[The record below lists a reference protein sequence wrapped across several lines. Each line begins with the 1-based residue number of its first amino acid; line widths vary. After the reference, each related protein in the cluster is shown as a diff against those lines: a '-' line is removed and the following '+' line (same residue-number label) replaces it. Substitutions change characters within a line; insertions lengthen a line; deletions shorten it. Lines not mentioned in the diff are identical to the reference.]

1 MTNNEALTMRAA
13 AVTRYGAPDVV
24 VLRDVPRPAPGP
36 RDVLIRVRATTVS
49 SGDARMR
56 ARRVPSGMG
65 FLVRLAVGW
74 NAPRHAVLGT
84 ECAGEIVATGAEV
97 TRFRPGDAVIA
108 FTGAAMGM
116 HAEYTVVPED
126 GLVAPKPDALSWE
139 EAAALLFGGTAAL
152 HYLRHEA
159 RVKPGERV
167 LIVGASGAVGAAAV
181 QIARHEGAE
190 VTAVCSAANAA
201 LARELGAAKVIDY
214 HAEDFAR
221 ADTQWDVVMDCVGAA
236 DYARCRRV
244 LAPGG
249 RLLRVVCGLAGQF
262 AAPFQG
268 RFSGHRVIAGVAA
281 ERPDDVLAL
290 VAMAREGTY
299 RAVIDEVLPLARIA
313 EAHAR
318 VDTGHK
324 RGSVVIAVGGGPPP
338 RRHPSR

>member
-1 MTNNEALTMRAA
+1 MRAA
-13 AVTRYGAPDVV
+13 VVTRYGAPDVV
-24 VLRDVPRPAPGP
+24 VLRDLPRPTPGP

-56 ARRVPSGMG
+56 ARRVPAGMG
-65 FLVRLAVGW
+65 FLMRLAVGW
-74 NAPRHAVLGT
+74 NAPRHPVFGT
-84 ECAGEIVATGAEV
+84 ECAGEVVATGAEV
-97 TRFRPGDAVIA
+97 TRFHKGDAVIA
-108 FTGAAMGM
+108 FTGTAMGM
-116 HAEYTVVPED
+116 HAEYAVVPED
-126 GLVAPKPDALSWE
+126 GRLAPKPEALSWE
-139 EAAALLFGGTAAL
+139 EAAALLFGGTTAL

-159 RVKPGERV
+159 KVKPGERV

-201 LARELGAAKVIDY
+201 LVRELGAAKVIDY
-214 HAEDFAR
+214 RTEDFTR
-221 ADTQWDVVMDCVGAA
+221 ANTHWDVVMDCVGAT

-268 RFSGHRVIAGVAA
+268 RLSGHRVIAGVAA
-281 ERPDDVLAL
+281 ERKDDVLAL
-290 VAMAREGTY
+290 VAMAREGAY
-299 RAVIDEVLPLARIA
+299 RAVIDETLPLARIA

-324 RGSVVIAVGGGPPP
+324 RGSVVVTMDDRAA
-338 RRHPSR
+338 

>member
-1 MTNNEALTMRAA
+1 MTNNETLTMRAA
-13 AVTRYGAPDVV
+13 VATRYGAPDVV
-24 VLRDVPRPAPGP
+24 VLRDVPRPTPGP

-49 SGDARMR
+49 AGDARVR

-65 FLVRLAVGW
+65 TLMRLALGW
-74 NAPRHAVLGT
+74 NAPRKPIFGT
-84 ECAGEIVATGAEV
+84 ECAGEVVAVGAEV
-97 TRFRPGDAVIA
+97 TRFRPGDAVVA

-116 HAEYTVVPED
+116 HAEYAVVPED
-126 GLVAPKPDALSWE
+126 GPLASKPEALSWK
-139 EAAALLFGGTAAL
+139 EAAALLFGGTTAL

-181 QIARHEGAE
+181 QIARREGAE
-190 VTAVCSAANAA
+190 VTAVCSAANAS
-201 LARELGAAKVIDY
+201 LVRELGATKVIDY
-214 HAEDFAR
+214 HAEDFTR
-221 ADTQWDVVMDCVGAA
+221 ADTKWDVVMDCVGAT

-268 RFSGHRVIAGVAA
+268 RLSGHRIIAGVAA
-281 ERPDDVLAL
+281 ERLDDVRAL
-290 VAMAREGTY
+290 VEMAREGTY
-299 RAVIDEVLPLARIA
+299 RAVIDEVLPLARIT

-324 RGSVVIAVGGGPPP
+324 RGSVVVTVDGAAA
-338 RRHPSR
+338 